1 MGTKISALT
10 TTGSA
15 PGGAYVALAY
25 GGENYKIDTA
35 NLTVGSSNSSTP
47 SVILGGYEVISS
59 STTWTAPDNATV
71 IWLTLVGGGGGGGA
85 GYNNGGSAAG
95 GGGGGALYDYF
106 VNVSGGHDYTI
117 TLGAGG
123 AGSTAGGTNSVTNGT
138 DGNDSVFEKTT
149 DSSYKITCGG
159 GENNSSTTSGPGGTL
174 TTGANLLPTDITHL
188 ASAATAQYPDGSTQL
203 VGGDGE
209 QGYGGHLDNGR
220 SQAGYGGDSG
230 FPMIAAYNAG
240 LSTAGAIKADA
251 GYAWPGWGR
260 YPNNNDRGTAQNW
273 GGAGY
278 VNAAWG
284 GYLGGGGAGMV
295 SPQVA
300 AYQDGGDG
308 IALIR
313 AVVNEE

>member
-1 MGTKISALT
+1 MT
-10 TTGSA
+10 TTGTA
-15 PGGAYVALAY
+15 PGGAYVPLAY
-25 GGENYKIDTA
+25 GGENYKIDAA
-35 NLTVGSSNSSTP
+35 NLTAGSSNSSTP

-59 STTWTAPDNATV
+59 STTWTAPDNATI
-71 IWLTLVGGGGGGGA
+71 IWLTMVGGGGGGGA
-85 GYNNGGSAAG
+85 GFMNGGNGAG

-123 AGSTAGGTNSVTNGT
+123 AGSTAGGVNTFGNGT

-149 DSSYKITCGG
+149 DSAFIITCGG
-159 GENNSSTTSGPGGTL
+159 GGANSSTTAGVGGVL
-174 TTGANLLPTDITHL
+174 TTGANIVPTGISHI
-188 ASAATAQYPDGSTQL
+188 ASQATAQYPNGATEL
-203 VGGDGE
+203 VGGDGDD
-209 QGYGGHLDNGR
+209 GTNGSYDNGR
-220 SQAGYGGDSG
+220 AQPGFGGDSG

-240 LSTAGAIKADA
+240 LSTAGAQKANA

-260 YPNNNDRGTAQNW
+260 YPNSTDRGSAQNW

-278 VNAAWG
+278 VDAAWG
-284 GYLGGGGAGMV
+284 GYLGGGGAAMV
-295 SPQVA
+295 MPQVS